1 MPPDFEVTVPRAG
14 DVLDVTDDLV
24 LEWTPRH
31 YRGGRVMVIWRTVE
45 CRRLDG
51 SSYATTSRWQVPDSG
66 QFIYP
71 LRDLPEAT
79 DDDLDRNVDCT
90 MRFAFSRENFES
102 IAPPYASG
110 SLTTSVHRA
119 VGDVVLRL

>member
-1 MPPDFEVTVPRAG
+1 MPPDFDVTVPRSG

-24 LEWTPRH
+24 LEWSPRDF
-31 YRGGRVMVIWRTVE
+31 RAGRVMRIWRTVE

-51 SSYATTSRWQVPDSG
+51 SSHATTSGWQVPDTG
-66 QFIYP
+66 QFIYA

-79 DDDLDRNVDCT
+79 DDDLDRSVDCT
-90 MRFAFSRENFES
+90 MRFAFSREIVKS
-102 IAPPYASG
+102 IAPPYGSG

-119 VGDVVLRL
+119 VGDVFLRL